1 MLVRD
6 IDRKLDM
13 RVVLRLRQN
22 TELFNLTRELK
33 GKFPVF
39 LFNRGEETWMS
50 TYFPREQKSQR
61 LEIVLNKLHGI
72 EKENSFVIDSRI
84 NNIKDL
90 MIVNKLIEI
99 PSFIINRSD
108 MNNGFLNIY
117 ARFHSTN
124 LSDVSK
130 NLTDYTGDM
139 ENSRV
144 EWLGPNPGIIK
155 TMDIINSE
163 YPVSFVTYMVK
174 LEGENKALSELAHK
188 ADTLVEI
195 KNSQMRDGKFQAVMY
210 SNSDLTRLIEG
221 INVIS
226 KDDGIFEMALTDEV
240 LELVRDASNRE
251 HIMRLRFFI
260 KPIDGNLE
268 VTVLLPSSLLYEY
281 YSVLYN
287 LSRKMN
293 GKIIAKY
300 IMPYTPDIWNF
311 I

>member
-13 RVVLRLRQN
+13 RVILRLRQN

-39 LFNRGEETWMS
+39 LFNRNEETWMS
-50 TYFPREQKSQR
+50 TYFPKEQKNQR
-61 LEIVLNKLHGI
+61 LEIVLKTLQGI

-84 NNIKDL
+84 NNVKDL
-90 MIVNKLIEI
+90 RIVNKLIEI

-117 ARFHSTN
+117 ARFHSTHLPDVSEN
-124 LSDVSK
+124 LSA
-130 NLTDYTGDM
+130 YTGDL

-155 TMDIINSE
+155 TMDLINSE
-163 YPVSFVTYMVK
+163 YPVSLVTYVVK
-174 LEGENKALSELAHK
+174 LEGENKALSELANN
-188 ADTLVEI
+188 ANTLVEI
-195 KNSQMRDGKFQAVMY
+195 KNSQMSDGKFQAVMY
-210 SNSDLTRLIEG
+210 SNSDLTKLIKG

-226 KDDGIFEMALTDEV
+226 KEDGIFEMPLTDEI
-240 LELVRDASNRE
+240 LELVRDASNRDN
-251 HIMRLRFFI
+251 IMRLRFFI
-260 KPIDGNLE
+260 KPKDGNLE
-268 VTVLLPSSLLYEY
+268 VTVFLPSSLLYEY

-287 LSRKMN
+287 LTRKM
-293 GKIIAKY
+293 GGRIITKY
-300 IMPYTPDIWNF
+300 ILPYTPDVWDF

>member
-1 MLVRD
+1 
-6 IDRKLDM
+6 
-13 RVVLRLRQN
+13 
-22 TELFNLTRELK
+22 
-33 GKFPVF
+33 
-39 LFNRGEETWMS
+39 MS

-61 LEIVLNKLHGI
+61 LEIVLNKFHGI

-84 NNIKDL
+84 NNVKDL
-90 MIVNKLIEI
+90 KIVNKLIEI

-117 ARFHSTN
+117 ARFHSAN
-124 LSDVSK
+124 LPDVSE
-130 NLTDYTGDM
+130 NLTDYTGDL

-155 TMDIINSE
+155 TMDLINSE
-163 YPVSFVTYMVK
+163 YPVSLVTYIVK
-174 LEGENKALSELAHK
+174 LEGENKELSELADK
-188 ADTLVEI
+188 ANTLVEI
-195 KNSQMRDGKFQAVMY
+195 KNSQMSNGKFKAVMY
-210 SNSDLTRLIEG
+210 SNSDLTKLIEG

-226 KDDGIFEMALTDEV
+226 KDDGIFEMALTNEI
-240 LELVRDASNRE
+240 LESVRDASNRE

-260 KPIDGNLE
+260 KPNGSNLE
-268 VTVLLPSSLLYEY
+268 VTVFLPSSLLYEY

-287 LSRKMN
+287 LSRNMN

-300 IMPYTPDIWNF
+300 ILPYTSDVWDF